1 MYLAASWPRQHH
13 DGVCDHPPVRRE
25 GGVQG
30 LEVGESLR
38 IEETLQPG
46 IWHSISQ
53 REGIRGLH
61 NRTFTLIKVEKVLN
75 TFWELPG

>member
-46 IWHSISQ
+46 I
-53 REGIRGLH
+53 
-61 NRTFTLIKVEKVLN
+61 
-75 TFWELPG
+75 